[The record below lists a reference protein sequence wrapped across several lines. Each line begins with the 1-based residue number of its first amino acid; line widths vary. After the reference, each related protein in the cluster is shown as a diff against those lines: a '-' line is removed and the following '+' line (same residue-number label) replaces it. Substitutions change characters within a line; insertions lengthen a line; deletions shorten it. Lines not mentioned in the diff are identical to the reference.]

1 MTIEEQ
7 FKAARGF
14 RDRLNESEIDTER
27 LIRQDPKEGE
37 KLMKLLLAMREEAE
51 DDYHDQLPE
60 DFTLEDVLSA
70 VDDEHAIHEESTDV
84 RIRETL
90 VNRVNT
96 QTYIG
101 GLLHSYLSATLNND
115 STTSHA
121 ISDSAGC
128 TLLHAM
134 TSLLLSY
141 VQSHQRLP
149 EDVSINEWVESLLIK
164 SKEIFAM
171 SDDEKVDLAQHM
183 MEMGVFGRSEE

>member
-14 RDRLNESEIDTER
+14 RDRLNESEIDTEK

-183 MEMGVFGRSEE
+183 MEMGEDDE